1 MPSLSVSITSM
12 HLATKAL
19 ALGLTASML
28 LAGCS
33 SKQPDLPETYESQ
46 VGIQL
51 FMWNWDSIANE
62 CAFLGASGV
71 DWVLTSPPQEHVQGE
86 TWWTSY
92 QPVSYQIESKLG
104 SREQFATMV
113 STCAESGVD
122 IIADA
127 VINHMA
133 GTESG
138 VGTAGTFFNKYE
150 YPGLYSAEDFH
161 NCGLTWNNQIEDYQE
176 RDQVQTCELVGL
188 SDLDQSSVHVQE
200 NILGYLNDLLLLG
213 VKGFR
218 IDAAKHIAATELAA
232 LIAQL
237 PEGTRVLSEV
247 IQGAGEPIQAAEY
260 QGFGEVFE
268 FDYAKTI
275 KGMFQEQYI
284 AAAADPTRFDYF
296 APSSQSAIFV
306 SNHDTERNNQ
316 TLNYHSAKDFELA
329 TALMLAENYGQP
341 VLYSSFAFDNYDAGP
356 NLLNSMVQ
364 NASCAGVT
372 GPKTEYDN
380 GEWICQQHWQS
391 TVNMIQFHKQT
402 SGLEIANRF
411 EDSEVYGFS
420 KADRGYF
427 ITNVSADAS
436 MNIEVETGLPDGEYQ
451 NLFEPGSYRVEG
463 GILKATM
470 KPKSAIALL
479 VTN

>member
-1 MPSLSVSITSM
+1 MRVTD
-12 HLATKAL
+12 KAL
-19 ALGLTASML
+19 TLGLTAS
-28 LAGCS
+28 LALTGCS
-33 SKQPDLPETYESQ
+33 TSEPVLPETYESQ

-51 FMWNWDSIANE
+51 FMWNWDSIAEE
-62 CAFLGASGV
+62 CAFLGETGI
-71 DWVLTSPPQEHVQGE
+71 DWVLTSPPQEHIQGQ

-92 QPVSYQIESKLG
+92 QPVSYQLESKLG
-104 SREQFATMV
+104 SREQFAAMV
-113 STCAESGVD
+113 STCANSGVD

-133 GTESG
+133 GVESG
-138 VGTAGTFFNKYE
+138 IGTAGSPFTKYE
-150 YPGLYSAEDFH
+150 YPGLYSSQDFH
-161 NCGLTWNNQIEDYQE
+161 ACGLTWNNQIENYQDRE
-176 RDQVQTCELVGL
+176 QVQTCELVGL
-188 SDLDQSSVHVQE
+188 SDLDQTSEKVQA
-200 NILGYLNDLLLLG
+200 NTLGYLSDLLSLG

-218 IDAAKHIAATELAA
+218 IDAAKHMAAADIAK

-247 IQGAGEPIQAAEY
+247 IQGAGEPIQAIEY
-260 QGFGEVFE
+260 LEFGEVFE

-316 TLNYHSAKDFELA
+316 TLNYRSAKDFELA

-341 VLYSSFAFDNYDAGP
+341 ILYSSFAFDSYDAGP
-356 NLLNSMVQ
+356 TSQ
-364 NASCAGVT
+364 NGQVAGASCEAIT
-372 GPKTEYDN
+372 GPKDEYDN

-391 TVNMIQFHKQT
+391 TINMVRFHKQT
-402 SGLEIANRF
+402 SGLEISNRY
-411 EDSEVYGFS
+411 ENSEVYGFS
-420 KADRGYF
+420 KANLGYF
-427 ITNVSADAS
+427 ITNVSAEAS
-436 MNIEVETGLPDGEYQ
+436 MQIEVETGLPDGQYQ
-451 NLFEPGSYRVEG
+451 NLFETGTYQIQD

-470 KPKSAIALL
+470 APKSAIALL
-479 VTN
+479 VSK